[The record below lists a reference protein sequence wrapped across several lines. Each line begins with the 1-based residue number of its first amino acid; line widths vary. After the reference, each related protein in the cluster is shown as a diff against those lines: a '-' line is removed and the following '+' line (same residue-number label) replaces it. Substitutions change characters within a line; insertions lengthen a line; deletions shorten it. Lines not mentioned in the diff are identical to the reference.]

1 MFLFS
6 VLCVVYSKYTSVYF
20 KYTSTCDLKSYSEHH
35 SMNCIWN
42 LLRKKTSISF
52 TKDVI
57 EFGRL
62 LLNKLWNDLIRKR
75 MCPVTLTWDLKQDFL
90 QIRTHNEDW
99 DASRFHWI
107 KSIESNNIETLWFT
121 RAISGLGQSH
131 FLVNGTIKEHL
142 PTSKQRYPE
151 SAAHTEEIEESVYAD
166 GLITGDA
173 TIENVQKV

>member
-1 MFLFS
+1 MCC
-6 VLCVVYSKYTSVYF
+6 VLYILNIHRYILNIHRPLIWKATV
-20 KYTSTCDLKSYSEHH
+20 STIVWIVFEIYCE
-35 SMNCIWN
+35 
-42 LLRKKTSISF
+42 RKRSISF